1 MAAKIL
7 IIEDKFSALRFAQHA
22 LEQKGYEVVTA
33 SNGLEG
39 LRKAQEED
47 IALLVLDIMLPGVD
61 GFDLCHR
68 LRATASKTKL
78 PVLMLTAKPLASD
91 RETGF
96 KMGANEYLIKPVE
109 PSELLASVERLL
121 ATEDVV
127 YAGRAKAVAFVGSNR
142 EVGTSTVAV
151 NVAVTMA
158 QEDKSVILVDLC
170 PYAGGVSSLLGL
182 QPKHTIAD
190 LLGAQTANINSES
203 LESLL
208 TTHESGVKVLSSPK
222 SQDEYD
228 RISPSD
234 VQAMLEELRNMA
246 HYVLIDLP
254 AQPSDITRAV
264 LSNCDFATVVTS
276 SALDSL
282 GDMALAPAWFANRG
296 INPERCGLVVID
308 KGQLFNKSGL
318 TYVQA
323 NILKPAFHIEV
334 LGIVPFDAEVCYGG
348 EHQPI
353 ITLLAHPQCG
363 MALSLAGVTE
373 RLLRTVS

>member
-7 IIEDKFSALRFAQHA
+7 IIEDKLSALRFAQHA

-33 SNGLEG
+33 CNGLEG

-47 IALLVLDIMLPGVD
+47 IALLILDIMLPGID
-61 GFDLCHR
+61 GFELCHR
-68 LRATASKTKL
+68 LRSTASKAKL

-91 RETGF
+91 RDTGF
-96 KMGANEYLIKPVE
+96 KVGANEYLTKPAE

-121 ATEDVV
+121 ATRGAVHVE
-127 YAGRAKAVAFVGSNR
+127 RARTIAFVGSNR
-142 EVGTSTVAV
+142 GVGTSTVAV

-158 QEDKSVILVDLC
+158 QKDNSVILVDLC

-190 LLGAQTANINSES
+190 LRGVQTANINSES
-203 LESLL
+203 IETLL
-208 TTHESGVKVLSSPK
+208 TTHELGVKVVASPK

-228 RISPSD
+228 RIKPSD
-234 VQAMLEELRNMA
+234 IEAMLEELRNMA

-254 AQPSDITRAV
+254 AQPSDVTRAI

-282 GDMALAPAWFANRG
+282 GDIALAPAWFANRG

-308 KGQLFNKSGL
+308 KGQLFNKAGL

-323 NILKPAFHIEV
+323 NILKPAFNIEV
-334 LGIVPFDAEVCYGG
+334 LGIVPFDAEVCYGV

-353 ITLLAHPQCG
+353 ITLLAHPQCV
-363 MALSLAGVTE
+363 MALSLAEVTE
-373 RLLRTVS
+373 RLLGMVS